1 MKNTILKIIS
11 VGLALALVSCGN
23 GDYDDNSSQR
33 DKDKDS
39 SILSSETDITSAED
53 NDSIGDSDEESE
65 SSSENETEFVGTPL
79 NPFEKLK
86 VDFFGSSPFLKV
98 NLDTSKCSE
107 EEQKYVKLTYD
118 DIYYRIGDTV
128 TVYAELNVDD
138 IGANTY
144 TLPVESKKFFVE
156 NTSEWLTSIDGLDL
170 NVLNNEMAD
179 KLASE
184 TTETVGAYSF
194 GGQELYEKITSKSK
208 AKFVTSYFVNLKPT
222 LYQDFDSDGDMFNC
236 YIRLYNFDIKT
247 IKGYI
252 SLEFSYTEE
261 KYSHTVTSCVIVKN
275 IKKDADGTLT
285 YDPYLDYY
293 SSLDNYDQLF
303 NDIISSKR
311 DQYVVTELS

>member
-1 MKNTILKIIS
+1 MKNTILKIMS

-33 DKDKDS
+33 EKDKDS

-144 TLPVESKKFFVE
+144 TLPVESKNFFVE
-156 NTSEWLTSIDGLDL
+156 NTSEWLTSVDGLDL

-184 TTETVGAYSF
+184 TTETVGADRF
-194 GGQELYEKITSKSK
+194 GGQYFDYGERITSISE
-208 AKFVTSYFVNLKPT
+208 AKLVTSYFVNLKPT
-222 LYQDFDSDGDMFNC
+222 LYQDFDSDRDMFNC

-247 IKGYI
+247 EKG
-252 SLEFSYTEE
+252 SEE

-275 IKKDADGTLT
+275 IKKDVDGTLT